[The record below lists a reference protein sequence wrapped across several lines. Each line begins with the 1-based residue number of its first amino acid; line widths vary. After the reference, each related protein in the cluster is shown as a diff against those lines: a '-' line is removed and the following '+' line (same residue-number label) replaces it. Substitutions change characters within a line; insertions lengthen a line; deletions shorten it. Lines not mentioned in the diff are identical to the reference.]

1 MKSAMTT
8 NRQTTG
14 ARIILFPVCLLLLLL
29 LLLLLFSNLL
39 FAYLIYSGRP

>member
-29 LLLLLFSNLL
+29 LLLFSNLL

>member
-29 LLLLLFSNLL
+29 LLLLFSNLL